1 MRRLLVA
8 THNPGK
14 VAEYRQLLRDLPLEV
29 TYLDQERIEFDVPET
44 GESLAE
50 NAVQKATTYAAVSGL
65 WTWAD
70 DSGLEVDALAGAP
83 GVRSNRYAG
92 PGASDEDRYRKL
104 LRELQAVPWD
114 KRTARFRCVV
124 AIAVPDGNVLTASG
138 SCEGVIGFEPKG
150 SFGFGYD
157 PVFFM
162 PALGRTM
169 AELAPEIKN
178 VVSHRARAAAE
189 AKLLLQRM
197 LLSHAA
203 PAIKATGAT

>member
-14 VAEYRQLLRDLPLEV
+14 VAEYRQLLSDLTLEV
-29 TYLDQERIEFDVPET
+29 TYLDQEGIELEVPET
-44 GESLAE
+44 GESLAD
-50 NAVQKATTYAAVSGL
+50 NAVHKASAYAALSGL

-104 LRELQAVPWD
+104 LRELEAVSWPN
-114 KRTARFRCVV
+114 RTARFRCVV
-124 AIAVPDGNVLTASG
+124 AIAIPDGDVLTASG
-138 SCEGVIGFEPKG
+138 SCEGVIGLEPKG
-150 SFGFGYD
+150 SYGFGYD

-162 PALGRTM
+162 PTFGRTM
-169 AELAPEIKN
+169 AELPPEIKN
-178 VVSHRARAAAE
+178 QVSHRARAADE
-189 AKLLLQRM
+189 AKLLLQKM
-197 LLSHAA
+197 LTSSPE
-203 PAIKATGAT
+203 PAVRATGTT

>member
-14 VAEYRQLLRDLPLEV
+14 VAEYRQLLSDLPLQV
-29 TYLDQERIEFDVPET
+29 TYLDQEGIDLEVPET
-44 GESLAE
+44 GATLAE
-50 NAVQKATTYAAVSGL
+50 NAVQKATAYAAVSGL

-70 DSGLEVDALAGAP
+70 DSGLQVDALGGAP

-104 LRELQAVPWD
+104 LRELQAVPWAQ
-114 KRTARFRCVV
+114 RTARFQCVV
-124 AIAVPDGNVLTASG
+124 AIVVPKGAVLTASG
-138 SCEGVIGFEPKG
+138 SCEGIIGYEPKG

-162 PALGRTM
+162 PSVGQTM
-169 AELAPEIKN
+169 AELAPEVKN
-178 VVSHRARAAAE
+178 QISHRARAAAE
-189 AKLLLQRM
+189 AKRLLQRM
-197 LLSHAA
+197 LESPAELPFRATAA
-203 PAIKATGAT
+203 T